1 MLDCPQRLETEE
13 SRRSHVG
20 VLAAVSV
27 ICLAHPSRLWPAA
40 PAVAER
46 FARLAGGLAGVLAIV
61 YVMCAVYD
69 AASSRMQRCMQSVSQ
84 YTYDIYLL
92 HVIVIH
98 LLFTIYAHLKLPP
111 SLFLPWLLT
120 HIVLTAAIAI
130 AMAKTI
136 RQVPPTRRLVLGI
149 P

>member
-13 SRRSHVG
+13 SSPVACRRSRRCIRD
-20 VLAAVSV
+20 LSV
-27 ICLAHPSRLWPAA
+27 A
-40 PAVAER
+40 PLVV
-46 FARLAGGLAGVLAIV
+46 AGGSRCRGAIRPARSALAGVLAIV
-61 YVMCAVYD
+61 YVMCAAYD